1 MSNQYEKICPICGS
15 DNIIEVDGNLVCGD
29 CGYVLDEAAIS
40 LEFETRFFDAQEFR
54 LKARAPPPRED
65 FDADLPRIRLK
76 VANKNE
82 KYVIPI
88 SARERTM
95 KSMLNYLDD
104 IFIRINAPESAKK
117 EARRLI
123 KEFVLKKKG
132 KVKNLRNVT
141 AAILFMALRITGN
154 PRPLDSY
161 VKAVYPEKE
170 FLKAKREF
178 GKALNVVKK
187 ILGTKYNVRREDVE
201 RLITYM
207 ARELKLSGKCL
218 IFALDV
224 YKKLKDRKNFIGVDP
239 SSLAAAIIYVSA
251 KALGEN
257 RSPNVI
263 AELASITKTTL
274 KNKGKEI
281 EAFLKTI

>member
-1 MSNQYEKICPICGS
+1 MISQFDKRCPICGS

-29 CGYVLDEAAIS
+29 CGYVLDETAIS
-40 LEFETRFFDAQEFR
+40 SEFETRFFDAQEFR

-82 KYVIPI
+82 RYVIPI
-88 SARERTM
+88 STRERTM
-95 KSMLNYLDD
+95 RSMLNYLDE
-104 IFIRINAPESAKK
+104 ISVKINAPEGAKK

-132 KVKNLRNVT
+132 KVKNLRNAT
-141 AAILFMALRITGN
+141 AAILFLALRITGN

-161 VKAVYPEKE
+161 VKTVYVDRK
-170 FLKAKREF
+170 FLKAKRDF
-178 GKALNVVKK
+178 NKALSMVKK
-187 ILGTKYNVRREDVE
+187 ILGAKYNVRREDVE

-218 IFALDV
+218 IFALEV
-224 YKKLKDRKNFIGVDP
+224 YKKLKDKKNFIGNDP
-239 SSLAAAIIYVSA
+239 SGLAAAIIYISA
-251 KALGEN
+251 KILGES
-257 RSPNVI
+257 RSPNVV
-263 AELASITKTTL
+263 AELASVTKTTL

-281 EAFLKTI
+281 EAFLKTL